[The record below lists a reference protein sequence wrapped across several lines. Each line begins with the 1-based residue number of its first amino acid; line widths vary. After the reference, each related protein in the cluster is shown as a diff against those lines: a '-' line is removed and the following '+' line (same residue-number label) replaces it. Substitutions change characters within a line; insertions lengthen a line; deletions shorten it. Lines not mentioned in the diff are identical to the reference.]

1 MKKLITLTG
10 IASIGVVLALI
21 SACETTSAGGGVASQ
36 QGQAGGQ
43 LGAKVPDQQLAHG
56 PGGMGHLQQ
65 GSADT
70 TNF

>member
-21 SACETTSAGGGVASQ
+21 SACETTTAGGGAARQ

-43 LGAKVPDQQLAHG
+43 LGPNIADWQLAHG
-56 PGGMGHLQQ
+56 PGALGHVGQ

-70 TNF
+70 THF